1 VWSQKTTPTERKNQF
16 FRAVGVEYILRWN
29 STLKPCRQNRY
40 LTPLM
45 SLMTMKAARR
55 HRRATA
61 IAAVIAIATAI
72 ATMGKALP

>member
-1 VWSQKTTPTERKNQF
+1 
-16 FRAVGVEYILRWN
+16 
-29 STLKPCRQNRY
+29 
-40 LTPLM
+40 M